1 MLISNLVGINKTQN
15 FFENDETA
23 NIENKK
29 LKAHAKEAKKHFP
42 WFYWK
47 QTNSKEASNKCNNP

>member
-29 LKAHAKEAKKHFP
+29 LKAQAKKAKKHFP
-42 WFYWK
+42 
-47 QTNSKEASNKCNNP
+47 